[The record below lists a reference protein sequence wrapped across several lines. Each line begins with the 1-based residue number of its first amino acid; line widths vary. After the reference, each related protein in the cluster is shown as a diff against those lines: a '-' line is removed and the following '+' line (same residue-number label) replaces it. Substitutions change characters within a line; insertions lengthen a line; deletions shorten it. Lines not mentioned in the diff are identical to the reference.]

1 MNSEQSG
8 SADPARMD
16 AACADAARRDH
27 PRMAR
32 ERRTV
37 GAMLWLYCR
46 RHHRDQRP
54 CRDALCDECAALY
67 AYALARL
74 AECPF
79 QEAKTT
85 CAGCPVHCYRP
96 EERARIRTVMRW
108 AGPRMLWRHP
118 LLALRHLLDGRRR
131 TPGRRRTTPDR
142 RRRDGG

>member
-1 MNSEQSG
+1 MNGDKTG
-8 SADPARMD
+8 SAAPARADPAH
-16 AACADAARRDH
+16 RDP

-46 RHHRDQRP
+46 HHHHRNQRAR
-54 CRDALCDECAALY
+54 RDALCDECAALH

-79 QEAKTT
+79 LEAKTT
-85 CAGCPVHCYRP
+85 CAKCPVHCYRT
-96 EERARIRTVMRW
+96 EMRARIRTVMRW

-118 LLALRHLLDGRRR
+118 LLALRHLMDGRRR
-131 TPGRRRTTPDR
+131 TPGRRQPF
-142 RRRDGG
+142 